1 MMHFKKSLLLFAA
14 ALAWLSLPASPA
26 QAQWIGFG
34 VGIPAFRP
42 YPFYRPYYVRPYFP
56 YRYRVYAP
64 VPAYVTPPPVY
75 YYPQPAPVIQQNY
88 YSYPTWG
95 NIAIPVS
102 PAPGMAP
109 MMPPTLTPV
118 PPQPMTPVAPSTPTT
133 FAPPAP
139 QPPTP
144 ATQLGPPLTLP
155 TPETIPALP
164 GQP

>member
-95 NIAIPVS
+95 NIAIPY
-102 PAPGMAP
+102 
-109 MMPPTLTPV
+109 
-118 PPQPMTPVAPSTPTT
+118 PQHQAWHR
-133 FAPPAP
+133 
-139 QPPTP
+139 
-144 ATQLGPPLTLP
+144 
-155 TPETIPALP
+155 
-164 GQP
+164 